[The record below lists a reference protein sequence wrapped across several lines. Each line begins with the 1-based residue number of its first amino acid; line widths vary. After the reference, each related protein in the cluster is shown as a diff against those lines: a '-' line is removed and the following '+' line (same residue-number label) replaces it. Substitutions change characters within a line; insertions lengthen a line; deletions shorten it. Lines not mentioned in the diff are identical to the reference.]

1 MKAKNE
7 FIEYIDK
14 IYLENPIINYRKI
27 LSPIKSLGLPAI
39 YTILE
44 LAETSDVDKK
54 LFLFNIVSELGNRKA
69 IPLLSKILHNQLR
82 DDDTRILAL
91 MATTR
96 LGGKVEFDSFYSTI
110 NNFEMLG
117 RFFVL
122 NALNEID
129 NPMAIEELTEQFSSI
144 TRDGKVSVLME
155 FIKIKDD
162 ERILPTISAWI
173 DRVEDDLQE
182 YIIVTFLNS
191 RSKVAY
197 NYLQEIIQRVKNPVI
212 QEKARE
218 AIFKLGRAPLIP
230 QNPDLTYKFYKSFIT
245 SSDGSGSSI
254 YVYAVKTPRNTI
266 KMLDFI
272 VNDITGINDAFG
284 LEFNPG
290 DFKSFYEKLVS
301 ENFYIISEV
310 DAPFLLKR
318 IKDAEN
324 RTILKGNR
332 LPVPYLSHRYIFN
345 SLLPP
350 ANNDSEIR
358 FNEYIAG
365 IKSKSSELLPRT
377 PELYHKNE
385 INLSWFIEF
394 DEMPNVSFEL
404 NELIALKIEKNPA
417 AEEFY
422 WKIFHQ
428 IFTDEFIKLI
438 EKRLQQYA
446 FIAFL
451 NNDLPNADL
460 AIAAALELT
469 RIKPA
474 KHIFLKKMFDFSIDI
489 FQNRGRNS
497 NIEKLIE
504 EEFPEFN
511 ENHLQTWIKS
521 AKNDNDDWMEEEWWG
536 DNIPDLNSV
545 SAFEAFL
552 TDKTPL
558 LLPKNNTMTYIEKLF
573 FLKEKFPDTRFSRTV
588 PKTIKG
594 MKPKDLIRLLNFWET
609 AHDSYLYSLI
619 GAIDW
624 KNLRQELG
632 LYIDRKIIR
641 GNFKDVEYILA
652 NRMPTRGYEDVHI
665 DLAKRLWTEY
675 VYMNDGQ
682 VEPMNKP
689 ATWAAGLEYLV
700 GSMIYAKDPQTE
712 LAHDYG
718 ISPASVGSRYRMLK
732 DTLNLYI
739 FNNEIQKVT
748 EQMDELLYTIY
759 KTLEEDV

>member
-1 MKAKNE
+1 MKAKEE

-14 IYLENPIINYRKI
+14 IYLENPIKSYRKI
-27 LSPIKSLGLPAI
+27 LSPIKSFGLPAI

-44 LAETSDVDKK
+44 LAETGDVDKK
-54 LFLFNIVSELGNRKA
+54 LFLFNIISELGNRKA
-69 IPLLSKILHNQLR
+69 VPLLSKILHNQLR

-91 MATTR
+91 MATIR
-96 LGGKVEFDSFYSTI
+96 LGGKVDFDSFYATI

-129 NPMAIEELTEQFSSI
+129 NPMAIEELTEQFSNV
-144 TRDGKVSVLME
+144 TRDGRISILME
-155 FIKIKDD
+155 FLKVKDD
-162 ERILPTISAWI
+162 ERILPTLSAWI
-173 DRVEDDLQE
+173 DRVEEELQE
-182 YIIVTFLNS
+182 YLIVAFLNS

-218 AIFKLGRAPLIP
+218 AIFKLGRTTLLP
-230 QNPDLTYKFYKSFIT
+230 QNQELTYKFYKGFIT

-254 YVYAVKTPRNTI
+254 FVYAVKTAQNTI

-272 VNDITGINDAFG
+272 VNDTNGINDAFG
-284 LEFNPG
+284 LEFNQN
-290 DFKSFYEKLVS
+290 DFKSFYEKLIH
-301 ENFYIISEV
+301 EDFYIIGEV

-318 IKDAEN
+318 IKEAEN
-324 RTILKGNR
+324 RTISKGNR
-332 LPVPYLSHRYIFN
+332 LPLPYLSHRYIFN
-345 SLLPP
+345 SLIPVL
-350 ANNDSEIR
+350 NNESEKKFNDFLAEIR
-358 FNEYIAG
+358 P
-365 IKSKSSELLPRT
+365 KSHQLLPRT
-377 PELYHKNE
+377 PELYNHNE

-394 DEMPNVSFEL
+394 DELPNISFEL
-404 NELIALKIEKNPA
+404 NELLDQKMDSHPEY
-417 AEEFY
+417 EEHY

-428 IFTDEFIKLI
+428 IFTGEFVKLI
-438 EKRLQQYA
+438 EARLHQYA
-446 FIAFL
+446 FISFL
-451 NNDLPNADL
+451 NNNIEKAEL
-460 AIAAALELT
+460 AAAAAIELALL
-469 RIKPA
+469 KPEQ
-474 KHIFLKKMFDFSIDI
+474 HVFLLKMFVFSIDI

-497 NIEKLIE
+497 NIEKLIQ

-511 ENHLQTWIKS
+511 ESNLKDWIQTP
-521 AKNDNDDWMEEEWWG
+521 KNENDDWMEEEWWG
-536 DNIPDLNSV
+536 ENIPELNSV

-558 LLPKNNTMTYIEKLF
+558 LLPRNNTMTYIEKFF

-588 PKTIKG
+588 PKSIKG

-641 GNFKDVEYILA
+641 GHFKDVEYILA

-675 VYMNDGQ
+675 VFMNDGL

-700 GSMIYAKDPQTE
+700 GSMIYAKDPQID
-712 LAHDYG
+712 LARDYG
-718 ISPASVGSRYRMLK
+718 ISPASVGARYRILK
-732 DTLNLYI
+732 DTLNLHI

>member
-1 MKAKNE
+1 MKAKEE

-14 IYLENPIINYRKI
+14 IYLENPIKSYRKI

-44 LAETSDVDKK
+44 LAETSHVDKK
-54 LFLFNIVSELGNRKA
+54 LFLFNIISELGNRKA

-96 LGGKVEFDSFYSTI
+96 LGGKVDFDSFYATI

-122 NALNEID
+122 NALNEMD
-129 NPMAIEELTEQFSSI
+129 NPLAIEELTEQFSGI
-144 TRDGKVSVLME
+144 TREGKISILME
-155 FIKIKDD
+155 FVKIKDD

-173 DRVEDDLQE
+173 DRVDDELQE

-191 RSKVAY
+191 RSKIAY
-197 NYLQEIIQRVKNPVI
+197 NYLQEIIQRVKNPTI

-218 AIFKLGRAPLIP
+218 AIFKLGRAELIP
-230 QNPDLTYKFYKSFIT
+230 QNPELTYKFYKAFIT

-254 YVYAVKTPRNTI
+254 FVYAVKTQRNTI

-272 VNDITGINDAFG
+272 VNDTIGINDAFG
-284 LEFNPG
+284 LEFNQN
-290 DFKSFYEKLVS
+290 DFKSFYEKLIN
-301 ENFYIISEV
+301 ENFYIIGEV

-318 IKDAEN
+318 IKEAEN

-332 LPVPYLSHRYIFN
+332 LPLPYLSHRYIFN
-345 SLLPP
+345 SLLPVS
-350 ANNDSEIR
+350 NNESENK
-358 FNEYIAG
+358 FNEFAG
-365 IKSKSSELLPRT
+365 EIKHKSHELLPRS
-377 PELYHKNE
+377 PELYNHNE

-394 DEMPNVSFEL
+394 DEMPNISFEL
-404 NELIALKIEKNPA
+404 NELIEQIMNNNPQS
-417 AEEFY
+417 EVLY

-428 IFTDEFIKLI
+428 IFTGEFVKLI
-438 EKRLQQYA
+438 EMRLQQYA
-446 FIAFL
+446 FISFL
-451 NNDLPNADL
+451 NNNLPTAEL
-460 AIAAALELT
+460 AIAAAIELT
-469 RIKPA
+469 QIIPEQ
-474 KHIFLKKMFDFSIDI
+474 HIFLKKMFDFSIEI

-497 NIEKLIE
+497 NIEKLIQ

-511 ENHLQTWIKS
+511 EGHLKTWIQS
-521 AKNDNDDWMEEEWWG
+521 AKNNNEDWMDEEWWG
-536 DNIPDLNSV
+536 ENIPELNSV

-588 PKTIKG
+588 PRSIKG
-594 MKPKDLIRLLNFWET
+594 MKPKDIIRLLNFWET

-665 DLAKRLWTEY
+665 DLARRLWTEY
-675 VYMNDGQ
+675 VFMNDGQ

-700 GSMIYAKDPQTE
+700 GSMIYAKDPQIE
-712 LAHDYG
+712 LARDYG
-718 ISPASVGSRYRMLK
+718 ISPASVGARYRMLK